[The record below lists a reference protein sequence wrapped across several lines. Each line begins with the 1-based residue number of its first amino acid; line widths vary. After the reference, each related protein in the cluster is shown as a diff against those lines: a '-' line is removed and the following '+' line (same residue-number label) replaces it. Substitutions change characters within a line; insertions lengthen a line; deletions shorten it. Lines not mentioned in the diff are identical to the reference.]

1 MNCKMKNI
9 ISHYFRIGYKI
20 PMQIYCEYFD
30 NACVDANTCTNYGI
44 SEMMSGTKINLDFPI
59 YNFDI

>member
-1 MNCKMKNI
+1 
-9 ISHYFRIGYKI
+9 
-20 PMQIYCEYFD
+20 MQIYCEYFD
-30 NACVDANTCTNYGI
+30 NACVDANTYTNYGI